1 MLRRATALKR
11 ICDRQRVQNAVIRYI
26 IIISKEVQV
35 FRVLPQERE
44 EDGFAVDSIR
54 IINEPLVYHF
64 LGNAGRQGWFFTQ
77 KFINGGTELLYVAV
91 AYPMDWRYFIISS
104 NASLS
109 FLSRVM
115 LQHLP
120 PGIRHFLYV
129 QNRTRW

>member
-64 LGNAGRQGWFFTQ
+64 LGNAGRQGMV
-77 KFINGGTELLYVAV
+77 LYTKV
-91 AYPMDWRYFIISS
+91 YKWR
-104 NASLS
+104 
-109 FLSRVM
+109 
-115 LQHLP
+115 
-120 PGIRHFLYV
+120 
-129 QNRTRW
+129 NRTPICSGGVSNGLAIFHHLLKCVIEFFIKGHAPARPSRDPALSVCPK